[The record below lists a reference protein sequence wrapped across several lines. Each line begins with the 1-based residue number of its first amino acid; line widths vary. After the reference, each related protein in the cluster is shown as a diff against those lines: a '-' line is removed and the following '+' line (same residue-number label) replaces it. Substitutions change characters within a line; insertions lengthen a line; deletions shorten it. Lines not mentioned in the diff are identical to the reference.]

1 MNSARLSPALL
12 PALLPVILLAGFLLL
27 LPFARLSELP
37 LALLALSAPWLL
49 WHQRELIRTNAA
61 LRRDLL
67 WMLWLGLAWCVPMLL
82 SALDSLAPAK
92 SWAQSLA
99 ALRLPLMAVSTILLL
114 KTRRQLHWLHS
125 ALAVI
130 IGFWVIDGLVQ
141 AAVGHNLLG
150 MPADDRRL
158 GGVFGNAIWYFGTI
172 LAMLSPLLLEYL
184 WRQARTGWFVL
195 GLVAVVL
202 LVLLAGMRAG
212 WLLLPLI
219 VLVYSWRVLRSRP
232 RRHWPQWLL
241 LAVLLAAGVVWL
253 ASQSDIVQ
261 QRWQHS
267 LAVLESDPDSL
278 QTATTQRWLIWQT
291 AMRMIAEHP
300 LNGVGVRAFPQA
312 YPEYAG
318 ADDPQLSLVD
328 GRLRGN
334 RHPHHFWLEA
344 LTDCGII
351 GLLGLLMFMLLLLRA
366 WWRAEPV
373 GRMQASAFFF
383 ALLLILFPF
392 NTHYSLYGTFMSTLI
407 WWLLALALAA
417 LRLRQ

>member
-1 MNSARLSPALL
+1 VNSARPSAVL
-12 PALLPVILLAGFLLL
+12 PTLLPVIPLAGFLLL
-27 LPFARLSELP
+27 LPFSRLSEIP

-49 WHQRELIRTNAA
+49 WHQRDLIRADAT

-67 WMLWLGLAWCVPMLL
+67 WILWLGLAWCVPMLL

-92 SWAQSLA
+92 SWTQSLA
-99 ALRLPLMAVSTILLL
+99 ALRLPLMAVSVLLLL
-114 KTRRQLHWLHS
+114 KSRHQLHWLHS
-125 ALAVI
+125 ALAMI

-141 AAVGHNLLG
+141 AAVGRNLLG
-150 MPADDRRL
+150 MPAGAQRL
-158 GGVFGNAIWYFGTI
+158 GGVFGLDVWFFGTI

-184 WRQARTGWFVL
+184 WRQARVVWFVL

-219 VLVYSWRVLRSRP
+219 VLVYSWRLLRTRP
-232 RRHWPQWLL
+232 RQQWPQWLL
-241 LAVLLAAGVVWL
+241 AAMLLAAGVVWL
-253 ASQSDIVQ
+253 ATQSDIVQ
-261 QRWQHS
+261 QRWQSS
-267 LAVLESDPDSL
+267 LAVLQADPESL

-291 AMRMIAEHP
+291 AVRMIAAHP

-312 YPEYAG
+312 YPEYAS
-318 ADDPQLSLVD
+318 ADDPQLNLVD

-344 LTDCGII
+344 LTDCGVI
-351 GLLGLLMFMLLLLRA
+351 GLLGLLLFMLLLLRT
-366 WWRAEPV
+366 WWLAEPV

-383 ALLLILFPF
+383 ALLLIGFPL